1 MDENTAATEC
11 VYCGNTAIITER
23 FEGKFEPKRV
33 IPFKTTKEEAIE
45 AFSSYKKGK
54 VFMPKDFLNKNNIE
68 KVSGVYIPF
77 FLYDMIVDG
86 SLDVEA
92 IKEQRWS
99 EGDYKYV
106 KKDYYNVIREGNMIF
121 EKIPT
126 DASKKFSDDIMDS
139 IEPFN
144 YEDLKT
150 FNSSYMSGFLAEKYD
165 LDADDLLSRAEGRAK
180 QTTQDILFA
189 DIKGYNSKRIDEFN
203 GRVSIN
209 GVPEY
214 VMLPVWMMTTKYQG
228 ESYTFAINGQ
238 TGKMVGSLPIDKGL
252 YGKFLGLGILIP
264 MLVMQFLMYFSG
276 GFSGKGEV
284 IALIVS
290 LLIGWIY
297 TSHLKAG
304 MNTVAM
310 KTGAG
315 SYMRENSV
323 RTRHPEDVFLFTKT
337 ERRQKTTTPP
347 GNPPAKP

>member
-1 MDENTAATEC
+1 MGVSDHKCLACNAKLKFEPKSQKWICEYCGTEYTLKDFEDEKGNKKNTKTSKVTNNNGYLEYHCPDCGAQIVMDENTAATEC

-99 EGDYKYV
+99 EGDFKYV

-139 IEPFN
+139 IEPFDYN
-144 YEDLKT
+144 DLTT

-165 LDADDLLSRAEGRAK
+165 LNADDLLSRAEGRAK

-189 DIKGYNSKRIDEFN
+189 DINGYNSKKIDEFN
-203 GRVSIN
+203 GRVSMN
-209 GVPEY
+209 GNPEY
-214 VMLPVWMMTTKYQG
+214 VMLPVWMMNVKY
-228 ESYTFAINGQ
+228 EDKIYTMAMNGQ
-238 TGKMVGSLPIDKGL
+238 TGKFIGNVPVSKGKVAATWVGLTT
-252 YGKFLGLGILIP
+252 
-264 MLVMQFLMYFSG
+264 
-276 GFSGKGEV
+276 V
-284 IALIVS
+284 IAIIIAI
-290 LLIGWIY
+290 IGMCI
-297 TSHLKAG
+297 
-304 MNTVAM
+304 
-310 KTGAG
+310 
-315 SYMRENSV
+315 
-323 RTRHPEDVFLFTKT
+323 
-337 ERRQKTTTPP
+337 
-347 GNPPAKP
+347 

>member
-1 MDENTAATEC
+1 MGVSDHKCLACNAKLKFEPKSQKWICEYCGTEYTLKDFEDEKGNKKNIKTSKATTNNGYLEYHCPDCGAEIVMDENTAATEC

-99 EGDYKYV
+99 EGDFKYV

-139 IEPFN
+139 IEPFDYN
-144 YEDLKT
+144 DLTT

-165 LDADDLLSRAEGRAK
+165 LNADDLLSRAEGRAK
-180 QTTQDILFA
+180 QTTQDILYA
-189 DIKGYNSKRIDEFN
+189 DIKGYDSKRIDEFN
-203 GRVSIN
+203 GRASIN
-209 GVPEY
+209 GNPEY
-214 VMLPVWMMTTKYQG
+214 VMLPVWMMNVKY
-228 ESYTFAINGQ
+228 EDKIYTMAMNGQ
-238 TGKMVGSLPIDKGL
+238 TGKFIGNVPISKG
-252 YGKFLGLGILIP
+252 KVAATWIGLTAI
-264 MLVMQFLMYFSG
+264 
-276 GFSGKGEV
+276 
-284 IALIVS
+284 IAIIIAI
-290 LLIGWIY
+290 IGMCI
-297 TSHLKAG
+297 
-304 MNTVAM
+304 
-310 KTGAG
+310 
-315 SYMRENSV
+315 
-323 RTRHPEDVFLFTKT
+323 
-337 ERRQKTTTPP
+337 
-347 GNPPAKP
+347 